1 MNTRYGRSGRI
12 RTDGIEVPNSIANI
26 QQRAFYGAGLYNSDG
41 VRQLLIEFQG
51 TKAEW
56 NAIEKGSSWDN
67 DSNENKITKIICRDG
82 VIEN

>member
-1 MNTRYGRSGRI
+1 ML
-12 RTDGIEVPNSIANI
+12 PNSIANI

-56 NAIEKGSSWDN
+56 NAIEKEDGWDY
-67 DSNENKITKIICRDG
+67 DHNKSKIIKIVCRDG